1 MFKYLLMIAVVAC
14 IALSAKS
21 TRADGLSPI
30 TGLHLD
36 PTEGALEIEPPD
48 LAVIP
53 EVIQS
58 LPQDVREALLS
69 VTAPMIATAIRESRQ
84 QAIDRGVSPIPPHIR
99 ATLQPYFPT
108 AILDKARWT
117 TAGGISLDGALTNWF
132 NMEGAITLGEVIAF
146 TDGMQ
151 AQDVEVWAHE
161 LTHVTQY
168 EQLGIETF
176 AFEYSNDFTVLEDQ
190 ARDNASRTMASIA
203 AVETDKA
210 RAKPDK
216 LHESAPP

>member
-21 TRADGLSPI
+21 TRAD
-30 TGLHLD
+30 
-36 PTEGALEIEPPD
+36 

-53 EVIQS
+53 EVIQG
-58 LPQDVREALLS
+58 LPEDVREALLS
-69 VTAPMIATAIRESRQ
+69 VTAPLIATAIRESRQ

-117 TAGGISLDGALTNWF
+117 MAGGISLDGALTEWF

-146 TDGMQ
+146 SEATD
-151 AQDVEVWAHE
+151 AQEDVELWAHE
-161 LTHVTQY
+161 LTHVNQY
-168 EQLGIETF
+168 EELGIEAF
-176 AFEYSNDFTVLEDQ
+176 AFEYVRDFSNMESQ
-190 ARDNASRTMASIA
+190 ARRNASRIMASIGA
-203 AVETDKA
+203 TK
-210 RAKPDK
+210 
-216 LHESAPP
+216 